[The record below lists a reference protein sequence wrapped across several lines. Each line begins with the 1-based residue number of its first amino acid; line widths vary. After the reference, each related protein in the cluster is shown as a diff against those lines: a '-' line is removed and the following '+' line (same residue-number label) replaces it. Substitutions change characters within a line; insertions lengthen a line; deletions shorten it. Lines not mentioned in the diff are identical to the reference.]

1 MMWRQAVS
9 LKSTSVPILQAWWLL
24 TKASFLVLFAQFV
37 DISTKEAPVSQKSLI
52 VYIASQKD
60 LMNPENVMMLL
71 SPLSFSRK

>member
-1 MMWRQAVS
+1 MWRQAVS

>member
-71 SPLSFSRK
+71 SPLSFS

>member
-1 MMWRQAVS
+1 MWRQAVS

-71 SPLSFSRK
+71 SPLSFS

>member
-1 MMWRQAVS
+1 MWRQAVS

-60 LMNPENVMMLL
+60 LMNPDNVMMLL